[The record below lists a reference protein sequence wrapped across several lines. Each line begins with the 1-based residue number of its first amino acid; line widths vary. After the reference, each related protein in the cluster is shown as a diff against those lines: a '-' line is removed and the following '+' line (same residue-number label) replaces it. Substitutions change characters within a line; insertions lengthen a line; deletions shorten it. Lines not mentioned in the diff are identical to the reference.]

1 MRLSMFVIC
10 LLGALAG
17 CKSTI
22 KESSIFP
29 KGEKSPNV
37 HHVGNVWLTELN
49 PPDSVFRYGTS
60 VAISDPDARLNWH
73 VHPGGQVLIVTEGEG
88 YYQERNKPKRTIKK
102 GDVIKCLPGVEHW
115 HGATP
120 DQGVTYIATSPSE
133 KGKTVWLEKVTDE
146 DYYGKK

>member
-1 MRLSMFVIC
+1 MSISMFIIC

-17 CKSTI
+17 CKSTS
-22 KESSIFP
+22 EETSIFP

-37 HHVGNVWLTELN
+37 HHVGSVWLTELN

-73 VHPGGQVLIVTEGEG
+73 VHPGGQILIVTEGVG
-88 YYQERNKPKRTIKK
+88 YYQERNKAKRTIKK

-133 KGKTVWLEKVTDE
+133 KGKTVWFEKVTDE
-146 DYYGKK
+146 EYYGKK